1 MIQETKD
8 GVRFDVRVTPR
19 AGRDEIVGWE
29 RGILKVRLKAPPV
42 EGAANEALIAFLA
55 GVLNQPKRQIT
66 LVSGQ
71 TGRQKVV
78 AVAGLSR
85 EALLR
90 RLPENLGG

>member
-1 MIQETKD
+1 MIQETD
-8 GVRFDVRVTPR
+8 DSVRFDVRVTPR
-19 AGRDEIVGWE
+19 SGRNEIVGWE
-29 RGILKVRLKAPPV
+29 GEILKVRLKAPPV

-55 GVLNQPKRQIT
+55 GVLDRPKCQVT

-71 TGRQKVV
+71 TSRQKVV

-90 RLPENLGG
+90 RLPEEHTR